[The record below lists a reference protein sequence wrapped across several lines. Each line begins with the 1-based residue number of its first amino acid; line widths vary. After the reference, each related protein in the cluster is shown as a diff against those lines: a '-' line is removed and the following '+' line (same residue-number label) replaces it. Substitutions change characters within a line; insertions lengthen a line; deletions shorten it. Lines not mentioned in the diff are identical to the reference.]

1 MTPDNPFAPPKTEV
15 ADIAQPANVVRYAGF
30 WIRVLAALI
39 DSVLIVIVTYPI
51 LIAIYGWAY
60 VDGGHSG
67 FVAGPA
73 DFVLTW
79 IAPAAAS
86 IVFWVYRQATPG
98 KMAVSAR
105 IVDARTGG
113 ALTLGQSLLRYAGY
127 FVALLPLGLG
137 ILWVAF
143 DARKQGWHDKLA
155 KTVVVRGRRSN

>member
-1 MTPDNPFAPPKTEV
+1 MSNPFSPPKAAV
-15 ADIAQPANVVRYAGF
+15 ADIEQPADVRYAGF

-39 DSVLIVIVTYPI
+39 DSVLIVLVTYPF

-60 VDGGHSG
+60 LDGERSG

-86 IVFWVYRQATPG
+86 ILFWLYRQATPG

-105 IVDARTGG
+105 VVDARTGR

-127 FVALLPLGLG
+127 FVALLPVGLG

-155 KTVVVRGRRSN
+155 KSVVVRGGRPS

>member
-1 MTPDNPFAPPKTEV
+1 MTPDNPFAPPKTDV
-15 ADIAQPANVVRYAGF
+15 ADIEQPANVRYAGF

-39 DSVLIVIVTYPI
+39 DSVLIVIVTYPL

-60 VDGGHSG
+60 VDGKHSG

-86 IVFWVYRQATPG
+86 IVFWIYRQATPG

-105 IVDARTGG
+105 IVDARTGA

-155 KTVVVRGRRSN
+155 KTVVVRGSRSS

>member
-1 MTPDNPFAPPKTEV
+1 MNNPFSPPKAVV
-15 ADIAQPANVVRYAGF
+15 ADIEQAADLRYAGF

-39 DSVLIVIVTYPI
+39 DSLLIVLVTYPL

-60 VDGGHSG
+60 VDGEHSG

-73 DFVLTW
+73 DFVLSW
-79 IAPAAAS
+79 IAPAVAS
-86 IVFWVYRQATPG
+86 ILFWIYRQATPG

-105 IVDARTGG
+105 VVDARTGRS
-113 ALTLGQSLLRYAGY
+113 LTLGQSLLRYAGY
-127 FVALLPLGLG
+127 FVALLPVGLG

-155 KTVVVRGRRSN
+155 KTVVVRGRRPN

>member
-15 ADIAQPANVVRYAGF
+15 ADIAQPANVRYAGF

-113 ALTLGQSLLRYAGY
+113 ALTLGQSLSRYAGY